1 MRTWRPEWLL
11 RPAAVAI
18 IRGQLKAPLIPLDD
32 MFVLAAVDWLRRR
45 VRLGRAL
52 TTDASPAL
60 LVMSHP
66 VVSGAIMRGLQ
77 SVAPP
82 A

>member
-1 MRTWRPEWLL
+1 MRTWRPEWLF

-18 IRGQLKAPLIPLDD
+18 ISGQLKAPLIPLTET
-32 MFVLAAVDWLRRR
+32 FVLAAVDWLRRR

-66 VVSGAIMRGLQ
+66 VVSGTLMRGVQ
-77 SVAPP
+77 SVPPP

>member
-1 MRTWRPEWLL
+1 MRTWRPEWLF
-11 RPAAVAI
+11 RPAALAI
-18 IRGQLKAPLIPLDD
+18 TRGQLKAPLIPPAD
-32 MFVLAAVDWLRRR
+32 MFVLAAVNWLRRR
-45 VRLGRAL
+45 AWLGRAP
-52 TTDASPAL
+52 TTSASLAL

-66 VVSGAIMRGLQ
+66 VVSDALMRGLQ